1 MTYNRAFNSK
11 FFTYFL
17 LFIANY
23 SHLNANILENK
34 KRLVKNSNYFSN
46 YLSGSASL
54 QKNDS
59 RRAYGFFENIENLG
73 AYHSEFNLKYVETLV
88 NNGKIEEAY
97 IFIKKLDKSY
107 QSLYPFNLIL
117 FVYDFKKE
125 RYSKLKNYISLPKQ
139 SLGDPLLLELYQNL
153 GLWLDLSN
161 KNIEELNQ
169 KISKSNSSFKNVS
182 LTQKI
187 LINLYLDNQKNI
199 DFYFNEISN
208 NKELGRYNYFYL
220 SYYLEKNNKE
230 KINDI
235 INQNLKIS
243 SENLLFKQLF
253 LDTRENKFYKI
264 DKFYKRKNINHGL
277 AELFYLFANFYQNY
291 EQVQI
296 SNFYLN
302 LSEYLNPNF
311 QSNKILKV
319 ENLIILN
326 NLEQSEKE
334 LQVIEKLGK
343 EFYWYANLTR
353 LRFLPNINSERQI
366 NLLESFLKNNEFFI
380 SEKYFELA
388 NFVRA
393 NKNYTKSIELYE
405 KSIASKKNT
414 RDGDWIYYY
423 NLAIG
428 QERAGL
434 WENAEKSFLQA
445 LKISPKQPEV
455 LNYLAYS
462 WLEKKINLDKA
473 KEMLVEA
480 VNISKGRGYILDSLG
495 WAYFLLK
502 DYDKAEEILQTAY
515 EKEPSEA
522 VIYDHYG
529 DVLWTNGKEIQARY
543 VWQNAIKLKNIEQD
557 LKESINK
564 KIIFGLEDV
573 DKKKS

>member
-1 MTYNRAFNSK
+1 MNKKIFYIVF
-11 FFTYFL
+11 FL

-34 KRLVKNSNYFSN
+34 KRSVKNSNYFSN
-46 YLSGSASL
+46 YLSGSVSL

-59 RRAYGFFENIENLG
+59 RKAYNFFENIENLG
-73 AYHSEFNLKYVETLV
+73 IHHSEFNLKYVETLV

-117 FVYDFKKE
+117 FVHDFKKE
-125 RYSKLKNYISLPKQ
+125 RYSKLQSYISLPKQ
-139 SLGDPLLLELYQNL
+139 SFSDPLLLELYQNL
-153 GLWLDLSN
+153 SLWADLSN
-161 KNIEELNQ
+161 KNIEDLNE
-169 KISKSNSSFKNVS
+169 KINRSNSSFKNVS

-199 DFYFNEISN
+199 DLNYSEISN
-208 NKELGRYNYFYL
+208 KKELSRYNYFYL
-220 SYYLEKNNKE
+220 SYYLEKNNKD

-235 INQNLKIS
+235 INRNLEIS

-253 LDTRENKFYKI
+253 LDSRENKFYKI

-277 AELFYLFANFYQNY
+277 AELLYLFANFYQNY

-311 QSNKILKV
+311 LSNKILKV

-326 NLEQSEKE
+326 NLEESEKE
-334 LQVIEKLGK
+334 IKIIEKLGK
-343 EFYWYANLTR
+343 EFNWYANLTR
-353 LRFLPNINSERQI
+353 LRFLPNNNTDKQI
-366 NLLESFLKNNEFFI
+366 NLLENFLKNNKFFA

-388 NFVRA
+388 NFLRA

-405 KSIASKKNT
+405 KSIVLKKDK
-414 RDGDWIYYY
+414 RDDDWIYYY
-423 NLAIG
+423 NLAIS
-428 QERAGL
+428 QERAGT
-434 WENAEKSFLQA
+434 WENAEKNFLQA

-480 VNISKGRGYILDSLG
+480 VNLSKGRGYILDSLG

-502 DYDKAEEILQTAY
+502 DFDKAEEILQTAY

-529 DVLWTNGKEIQARY
+529 DVLWTNGKQIQARY

-564 KIIFGLEDV
+564 KIIFGLDDA

>member
-1 MTYNRAFNSK
+1 MSK
-11 FFTYFL
+11 KIFYIVFFL

-46 YLSGSASL
+46 YLSGSVSL

-59 RRAYGFFENIENLG
+59 QKAYNFFENIENLG
-73 AYHSEFNLKYVETLV
+73 IYHSEFNLKYVETLV

-107 QSLYPFNLIL
+107 QSVYPFNLIL
-117 FVYDFKKE
+117 FVHDFKKE
-125 RYSKLKNYISLPKQ
+125 RYSKLQSYISLPKQ
-139 SLGDPLLLELYQNL
+139 SFSDPLLLELYQNL
-153 GLWLDLSN
+153 GLWADLSN
-161 KNIEELNQ
+161 KNTEDLNE
-169 KISKSNSSFKNVS
+169 KINRSNSSFKNVS

-199 DFYFNEISN
+199 DLNFSEISN
-208 NKELGRYNYFYL
+208 KKELGRYNYFYL
-220 SYYLEKNNKE
+220 SYYLEKNNKD

-235 INQNLKIS
+235 INRNLEIS

-253 LDTRENKFYKI
+253 LDSHENKFYKI

-277 AELFYLFANFYQNY
+277 AELLYLFANFYQNY

-311 QSNKILKV
+311 LSNKILKI

-326 NLEQSEKE
+326 NLEESEKE
-334 LQVIEKLGK
+334 LKIIEKLGK
-343 EFYWYANLTR
+343 EFNWYANLTR
-353 LRFLPNINSERQI
+353 LRFLPNNNTEKQI
-366 NLLESFLKNNEFFI
+366 NLLENFLKNNEFFK

-388 NFVRA
+388 NFLRA

-405 KSIASKKNT
+405 KSIASKKDK
-414 RDGDWIYYY
+414 RDDDWIYYY
-423 NLAIG
+423 NLAIS
-428 QERAGL
+428 QERAGV
-434 WENAEKSFLQA
+434 WENAEKNFLQA

-462 WLEKKINLDKA
+462 WLEKKINLDQA
-473 KEMLVEA
+473 KEMLIEA
-480 VNISKGRGYILDSLG
+480 VSISKGQGYILDSLG

-502 DYDKAEEILQTAY
+502 DFDKAEELLQIAY

-543 VWQNAIKLKNIEQD
+543 VWQNAIKLKNIEKD
-557 LKESINK
+557 LKEAINN
-564 KIIFGLEDV
+564 KIIFGLENV
-573 DKKKS
+573 YKNKS

>member
-1 MTYNRAFNSK
+1 MNK
-11 FFTYFL
+11 FFFYIVLLL

-23 SHLNANILENK
+23 SHLNANILDNK
-34 KRLVKNSNYFSN
+34 KRLIKNSNYFSN
-46 YLSGSASL
+46 YLSGSVSL

-59 RRAYGFFENIENLG
+59 QKAYSFFENIKNLG
-73 AYHSEFNLKYVETLV
+73 IYHSEFNLKYVETLV

-97 IFIKKLDKSY
+97 IFTKKLDKSY

-125 RYSKLKNYISLPKQ
+125 RYSKLKDYIYLPKQ
-139 SLGDPLLLELYQNL
+139 NLSDPLLSELYQNL
-153 GLWLDLSN
+153 GLWTDLSN

-169 KISKSNSSFKNVS
+169 KISRSNSSFKNVS

-199 DFYFNEISN
+199 DLYFNEISN
-208 NKELGRYNYFYL
+208 KKELGRYNYFYL
-220 SYYLEKNNKE
+220 SYYLEKNNKD

-235 INQNLKIS
+235 INQNLEIS

-253 LDTRENKFYKI
+253 LDSRENKFYKI

-277 AELFYLFANFYQNY
+277 SELFYLFANFYQNY
-291 EQVQI
+291 EQVQT

-311 QSNKILKV
+311 QSNKILKL

-334 LQVIEKLGK
+334 MQVIEKLGK

-353 LRFLPNINSERQI
+353 LKFLPNINSEKQI
-366 NLLESFLKNNEFFI
+366 NLLESFLKNNEYSV

-388 NFVRA
+388 NFIRA
-393 NKNYTKSIELYE
+393 NKNYSKSIELYE
-405 KSIASKKNT
+405 KSIALKKDT
-414 RDGDWIYYY
+414 KDGDWIYYY
-423 NLAIG
+423 NLAIS

-564 KIIFGLEDV
+564 KIIFGLDYA
-573 DKKKS
+573 DKNKT

>member
-1 MTYNRAFNSK
+1 MNKK
-11 FFTYFL
+11 FFYIVFFL

-46 YLSGSASL
+46 YLSGSVSL
-54 QKNDS
+54 QKNDL
-59 RRAYGFFENIENLG
+59 RKAYNFFENIENLG
-73 AYHSEFNLKYVETLV
+73 IYHSEFNLKYVETLV

-97 IFIKKLDKSY
+97 IFIKKLNKSY

-117 FVYDFKKE
+117 FVHDFKKE
-125 RYSKLKNYISLPKQ
+125 RYSKLQSYISLPKQ
-139 SLGDPLLLELYQNL
+139 SSSDPLLLELYQNL
-153 GLWLDLSN
+153 SLWADLSN
-161 KNIEELNQ
+161 KNTENLNE
-169 KISKSNSSFKNVS
+169 KINRLNSSFKNVS

-199 DFYFNEISN
+199 DLNFSEISN
-208 NKELGRYNYFYL
+208 KKELSRYNYFYL
-220 SYYLEKNNKE
+220 SYYLEKNNKD

-235 INQNLKIS
+235 INRNLEIS

-253 LDTRENKFYKI
+253 LDSRENKFYKI

-277 AELFYLFANFYQNY
+277 AELLYLFANFYQNY

-311 QSNKILKV
+311 LSNKILKV

-326 NLEQSEKE
+326 NLEELEKE
-334 LQVIEKLGK
+334 IKIIEKLGK
-343 EFYWYANLTR
+343 EFNWYANLTR
-353 LRFLPNINSERQI
+353 LRFLPNNNTEKQI
-366 NLLESFLKNNEFFI
+366 NILENFLKNNEFFV

-388 NFVRA
+388 NFLRA

-405 KSIASKKNT
+405 KSIALKKDK
-414 RDGDWIYYY
+414 RDDDWIYYY
-423 NLAIG
+423 NLAIS
-428 QERAGL
+428 QERAGV
-434 WENAEKSFLQA
+434 WENAEKNFLQA

-480 VNISKGRGYILDSLG
+480 VNLSKGRGYILDSLG

-502 DYDKAEEILQTAY
+502 DFDKAEEILQTAY

-529 DVLWTNGKEIQARY
+529 DVLWTNGKQIQARY

-564 KIIFGLEDV
+564 KIIFGLDDA
-573 DKKKS
+573 DKNKS

>member
-1 MTYNRAFNSK
+1 MNKKIFYIVFL
-11 FFTYFL
+11 L

-23 SHLNANILENK
+23 SHLNANILDNK

-46 YLSGSASL
+46 YLSGSVSL

-59 RRAYGFFENIENLG
+59 QKAYGFFENIENLG
-73 AYHSEFNLKYVETLV
+73 TYHSEFNLKYVETLV

-139 SLGDPLLLELYQNL
+139 SLSDPLLAELYQNL
-153 GLWLDLSN
+153 SLWADLSN

-169 KISKSNSSFKNVS
+169 KIGTSNSSFKNVS

-187 LINLYLDNQKNI
+187 LINLYLDNPKNI
-199 DFYFNEISN
+199 DLYFNEISN
-208 NKELGRYNYFYL
+208 KKELGRYNYFYL
-220 SYYLEKNNKE
+220 SYYLEKNNKD

-235 INQNLKIS
+235 INRNLEIS

-253 LDTRENKFYKI
+253 LDSRENKFYKI

-334 LQVIEKLGK
+334 IKVIEKLGK

-353 LRFLPNINSERQI
+353 LRFLPNINSEKQI
-366 NLLESFLKNNEFFI
+366 NLLESFLKNNEFFA

-388 NFVRA
+388 NFIRV
-393 NKNYTKSIELYE
+393 NKNYSKSIELYE
-405 KSIASKKNT
+405 KSIASKKDT
-414 RDGDWIYYY
+414 KDGDWIYYY
-423 NLAIG
+423 NLAIS

-564 KIIFGLEDV
+564 KIIFGLDYA
-573 DKKKS
+573 DKNKS

>member
-1 MTYNRAFNSK
+1 MNKKIFYIVF
-11 FFTYFL
+11 FL

-34 KRLVKNSNYFSN
+34 KRSVKNSNYFSN
-46 YLSGSASL
+46 YLSGSVSL

-59 RRAYGFFENIENLG
+59 RKAYNFFENIENLG
-73 AYHSEFNLKYVETLV
+73 IYHSEFNLKYVETLV

-97 IFIKKLDKSY
+97 IFIKKLDKSN

-117 FVYDFKKE
+117 FVHDFKKE
-125 RYSKLKNYISLPKQ
+125 RYSKLQSYISLPKQ
-139 SLGDPLLLELYQNL
+139 SFSDPLLLELYQNL
-153 GLWLDLSN
+153 SLWADLSN
-161 KNIEELNQ
+161 KNIEDLNE
-169 KISKSNSSFKNVS
+169 KINRSNSSFKNVS

-199 DFYFNEISN
+199 DLNYSEISN
-208 NKELGRYNYFYL
+208 KKELSRYNYFYL
-220 SYYLEKNNKE
+220 SYYLEKNNKD

-235 INQNLKIS
+235 INRNLEIS

-253 LDTRENKFYKI
+253 LDSRENKFYKI

-277 AELFYLFANFYQNY
+277 AELLYLFANFYQNY

-311 QSNKILKV
+311 LSNKILKV

-326 NLEQSEKE
+326 NLEELEKE
-334 LQVIEKLGK
+334 IKIIEKLGK
-343 EFYWYANLTR
+343 EFNWYANLTR
-353 LRFLPNINSERQI
+353 LRFLPNNNTERQI
-366 NLLESFLKNNEFFI
+366 NLLENFLKNNEFFV

-388 NFVRA
+388 NFLRA

-405 KSIASKKNT
+405 KSIALKKDK
-414 RDGDWIYYY
+414 RDDDWIYYY
-423 NLAIG
+423 NLAIS
-428 QERAGL
+428 QERAGT
-434 WENAEKSFLQA
+434 WENAEKNFLQA

-480 VNISKGRGYILDSLG
+480 VNLSKGRGYILDSLG

-502 DYDKAEEILQTAY
+502 DFDKAEEILQTAY

-529 DVLWTNGKEIQARY
+529 DVLWTNGKQIQARY

-564 KIIFGLEDV
+564 KIIFGLDDA
-573 DKKKS
+573 DKNKS

>member
-1 MTYNRAFNSK
+1 MSK
-11 FFTYFL
+11 KIFYIVFFL

-34 KRLVKNSNYFSN
+34 KKLVKNSNYFSN
-46 YLSGSASL
+46 YLSGSVSL

-59 RRAYGFFENIENLG
+59 QKAYNFFENIENLG
-73 AYHSEFNLKYVETLV
+73 IYHSEFNLKYVETLV

-107 QSLYPFNLIL
+107 QSVYPFNLIL
-117 FVYDFKKE
+117 FVHDFKKE
-125 RYSKLKNYISLPKQ
+125 RYSKLQSYISLPKQ
-139 SLGDPLLLELYQNL
+139 SFSDPLLLELYQNL
-153 GLWLDLSN
+153 ELWADLSN
-161 KNIEELNQ
+161 KNTENLNE
-169 KISKSNSSFKNVS
+169 KINRSNSSFKNVS

-199 DFYFNEISN
+199 DLNFSEISN
-208 NKELGRYNYFYL
+208 KKELGRYNYFYL
-220 SYYLEKNNKE
+220 SYYLEKNNKD

-235 INQNLKIS
+235 INRNLEIS

-253 LDTRENKFYKI
+253 LDSHENKFYKI

-277 AELFYLFANFYQNY
+277 AELLYLFANFYQNY

-311 QSNKILKV
+311 LSNKILKI

-326 NLEQSEKE
+326 NLEESEKE
-334 LQVIEKLGK
+334 LKIIEKLGK
-343 EFYWYANLTR
+343 EFNWYANLTR
-353 LRFLPNINSERQI
+353 LRFLPNNNTEKQI
-366 NLLESFLKNNEFFI
+366 NLLENFLKNNEFFK

-388 NFVRA
+388 NFLRA

-405 KSIASKKNT
+405 KSIASKKDK
-414 RDGDWIYYY
+414 RDDDWIYYY
-423 NLAIG
+423 NLAIS
-428 QERAGL
+428 QERAGV
-434 WENAEKSFLQA
+434 WENAEKNFLQA

-480 VNISKGRGYILDSLG
+480 VNLSKGRGYILDSLG

-502 DYDKAEEILQTAY
+502 DFDKAEEILQTAY

-529 DVLWTNGKEIQARY
+529 DVLWTNGKQIQARY

-564 KIIFGLEDV
+564 KIIFGLDYA
-573 DKKKS
+573 DKNKS

>member
-1 MTYNRAFNSK
+1 MNKKIFYIVFL
-11 FFTYFL
+11 L

-23 SHLNANILENK
+23 SHLNANILDNK
-34 KRLVKNSNYFSN
+34 KKLVKNSNYFSN

-59 RRAYGFFENIENLG
+59 QRAYGFFENIENLG

-405 KSIASKKNT
+405 KSIASKKDT
-414 RDGDWIYYY
+414 GDGDWIYYY

>member
-1 MTYNRAFNSK
+1 MNKKIFYIVFL
-11 FFTYFL
+11 L

-23 SHLNANILENK
+23 SHLNANILDNK
-34 KRLVKNSNYFSN
+34 KKLVKNSNYFSN

-117 FVYDFKKE
+117 LVYDFKKE

-153 GLWLDLSN
+153 GLWHDLSN

-405 KSIASKKNT
+405 KSIASKKDT
-414 RDGDWIYYY
+414 GDGDWIYYY

>member
-1 MTYNRAFNSK
+1 MSK
-11 FFTYFL
+11 KIFYIVFFL

-46 YLSGSASL
+46 YLSGSVSL

-59 RRAYGFFENIENLG
+59 QKAYGFFENIENLG
-73 AYHSEFNLKYVETLV
+73 TYHSEFNLKYVETLV

-139 SLGDPLLLELYQNL
+139 SLSDPLLAELYQNL
-153 GLWLDLSN
+153 SLWADLSN

-169 KISKSNSSFKNVS
+169 KIGTSNSSFKNVS

-187 LINLYLDNQKNI
+187 LINLYLDNPKNI
-199 DFYFNEISN
+199 DLYFNEISN
-208 NKELGRYNYFYL
+208 KKELGRYNYFYL
-220 SYYLEKNNKE
+220 SYYLEKNNKD

-235 INQNLKIS
+235 INRNLEIS

-253 LDTRENKFYKI
+253 LDSRENKFYKI

-334 LQVIEKLGK
+334 IKVIEKLGK

-353 LRFLPNINSERQI
+353 LRFLPNINSEKQI
-366 NLLESFLKNNEFFI
+366 NLLESFLKNNEFFA

-388 NFVRA
+388 NFVRV
-393 NKNYTKSIELYE
+393 NKNYSKSIELYE
-405 KSIASKKNT
+405 KSIASKKDKK
-414 RDGDWIYYY
+414 DGDWIYYY
-423 NLAIG
+423 NLAIS

-564 KIIFGLEDV
+564 KIIFGLDYA
-573 DKKKS
+573 DKNKS

>member
-1 MTYNRAFNSK
+1 MSK
-11 FFTYFL
+11 KIFYIVFFL

-46 YLSGSASL
+46 YLSGSVSL

-59 RRAYGFFENIENLG
+59 QKAYNFFENIENLG
-73 AYHSEFNLKYVETLV
+73 IYHSEFNLKYVETLV

-107 QSLYPFNLIL
+107 QSVYPFNLIL
-117 FVYDFKKE
+117 FVHDFKKE
-125 RYSKLKNYISLPKQ
+125 RYSKLQSYISLPKQ
-139 SLGDPLLLELYQNL
+139 SFSDPLLLELYQNL
-153 GLWLDLSN
+153 ELWADLSN
-161 KNIEELNQ
+161 KNTENLNE
-169 KISKSNSSFKNVS
+169 KINRSNSSFKNVS

-199 DFYFNEISN
+199 DLNFSEISN
-208 NKELGRYNYFYL
+208 KKELGRYNYFYL
-220 SYYLEKNNKE
+220 SYYLEKNNKD

-235 INQNLKIS
+235 INRNLEIS

-253 LDTRENKFYKI
+253 LDSHENKFYKI

-277 AELFYLFANFYQNY
+277 AELLYLFANFYQNY

-311 QSNKILKV
+311 LSNKILKI

-326 NLEQSEKE
+326 NLEESEKE
-334 LQVIEKLGK
+334 LKIIEKLGK
-343 EFYWYANLTR
+343 EFNWYANLTR
-353 LRFLPNINSERQI
+353 LRFLPNNNTEKQI
-366 NLLESFLKNNEFFI
+366 NLLENFLKNNEFFK
-380 SEKYFELA
+380 SEKYFEFA
-388 NFVRA
+388 NFLRA

-405 KSIASKKNT
+405 KSIASKKDK
-414 RDGDWIYYY
+414 RDDDWIYYY
-423 NLAIG
+423 NLAIS
-428 QERAGL
+428 QERAGV
-434 WENAEKSFLQA
+434 WENAEKNFLQA

-480 VNISKGRGYILDSLG
+480 VNLSKGRGYILDSLG

-502 DYDKAEEILQTAY
+502 DFDKAEEILQTAY

-529 DVLWTNGKEIQARY
+529 DVLWTNGKQIQARY

-564 KIIFGLEDV
+564 KIIFGLDDA

>member
-1 MTYNRAFNSK
+1 MNKKIFYIVFL
-11 FFTYFL
+11 L

-23 SHLNANILENK
+23 SHLNANILDNK

-46 YLSGSASL
+46 YLSGSVSL

-59 RRAYGFFENIENLG
+59 QKAYGFFENIENLG
-73 AYHSEFNLKYVETLV
+73 TYHSEFNLKYVETLV

-117 FVYDFKKE
+117 FVHDFKKE

-139 SLGDPLLLELYQNL
+139 SLSDPLLAELYQNL
-153 GLWLDLSN
+153 SLWADLSN

-169 KISKSNSSFKNVS
+169 KIGISNSSFKNVS

-187 LINLYLDNQKNI
+187 LINLYLDNPKNI
-199 DFYFNEISN
+199 DLYFNEISN
-208 NKELGRYNYFYL
+208 KKELGRYNYFYL
-220 SYYLEKNNKE
+220 SYYLEKNNKD

-235 INQNLKIS
+235 INRNLEIS

-253 LDTRENKFYKI
+253 LDSRENKFYKI

-334 LQVIEKLGK
+334 IKVIEKLGK

-353 LRFLPNINSERQI
+353 LRFLPNINSEKQI
-366 NLLESFLKNNEFFI
+366 NLLESFLKNNEFFA

-388 NFVRA
+388 NFVRV
-393 NKNYTKSIELYE
+393 NKNYSKSIELYE
-405 KSIASKKNT
+405 KSIASKKDKK
-414 RDGDWIYYY
+414 DGDWIYYY
-423 NLAIG
+423 NLAIS

-564 KIIFGLEDV
+564 KIIFGLDYA
-573 DKKKS
+573 DKNKS

>member
-1 MTYNRAFNSK
+1 MNKKIFYIVF
-11 FFTYFL
+11 FL

-23 SHLNANILENK
+23 SYLNANILENK

-46 YLSGSASL
+46 YLSGSVSL

-59 RRAYGFFENIENLG
+59 RKAYNFFENIENLG
-73 AYHSEFNLKYVETLV
+73 IYHSEFNLKYVETLV

-117 FVYDFKKE
+117 FVHDFKKE
-125 RYSKLKNYISLPKQ
+125 RYSKLQSYISLPKQ
-139 SLGDPLLLELYQNL
+139 SFSDPLLLELYQNL
-153 GLWLDLSN
+153 SLWADLSN
-161 KNIEELNQ
+161 KNIEDLNE
-169 KISKSNSSFKNVS
+169 KINRSNSSFKNVS

-199 DFYFNEISN
+199 DLNFSEISN
-208 NKELGRYNYFYL
+208 KKELSRYNYFYL
-220 SYYLEKNNKE
+220 SYYLEKNNKD

-235 INQNLKIS
+235 INRNLEIS

-253 LDTRENKFYKI
+253 LDSRENKFYKI

-277 AELFYLFANFYQNY
+277 AELLYLFANFYQNY

-311 QSNKILKV
+311 LSNKILKV

-326 NLEQSEKE
+326 NLEESEKE
-334 LQVIEKLGK
+334 IKIIEKLGK
-343 EFYWYANLTR
+343 EFNWYANLTR
-353 LRFLPNINSERQI
+353 LRFLPNNNTDKQI
-366 NLLESFLKNNEFFI
+366 NLLENFLKNNEFFA

-388 NFVRA
+388 NFLRA

-405 KSIASKKNT
+405 KSIALKKDK
-414 RDGDWIYYY
+414 RDDDWIYYY
-423 NLAIG
+423 NLAIS
-428 QERAGL
+428 QERAGV
-434 WENAEKSFLQA
+434 WENAEKNFLQA

-480 VNISKGRGYILDSLG
+480 VNLSKGRGYILDSLG

-502 DYDKAEEILQTAY
+502 DFDKAEEILQTAY

-529 DVLWTNGKEIQARY
+529 DVLWTNGKQIQARY

-564 KIIFGLEDV
+564 KIIFGLDDA

>member
-1 MTYNRAFNSK
+1 MNKKIFYIVFL
-11 FFTYFL
+11 L

-23 SHLNANILENK
+23 SHLNANILDNK

-46 YLSGSASL
+46 YLSGSVSL

-59 RRAYGFFENIENLG
+59 QKAYGFFENIENLG
-73 AYHSEFNLKYVETLV
+73 TYHSEFNLKYVETLV

-139 SLGDPLLLELYQNL
+139 SLSDPLLAELHQNL
-153 GLWLDLSN
+153 SLWADLSN

-169 KISKSNSSFKNVS
+169 KIGTSNSSFKNVS
-182 LTQKI
+182 LAQKI
-187 LINLYLDNQKNI
+187 LINLYLDNPKNI
-199 DFYFNEISN
+199 DLYFNEISN
-208 NKELGRYNYFYL
+208 KKELGRYNYFYL
-220 SYYLEKNNKE
+220 SYYLEKNNKD

-235 INQNLKIS
+235 INRNLEIS

-253 LDTRENKFYKI
+253 LDSRENKFYKI

-334 LQVIEKLGK
+334 IKVIEKLGK

-353 LRFLPNINSERQI
+353 LRFLPNINSEKQI
-366 NLLESFLKNNEFFI
+366 NLLESFLKNNEFFA

-388 NFVRA
+388 NFVRV
-393 NKNYTKSIELYE
+393 NKNYSKSIELYE
-405 KSIASKKNT
+405 KSIASKKDKK
-414 RDGDWIYYY
+414 DGDWIYYY
-423 NLAIG
+423 NLAIS

-564 KIIFGLEDV
+564 KIIFGLDYA
-573 DKKKS
+573 DKNKS

>member
-1 MTYNRAFNSK
+1 MNKKIFYIVFL
-11 FFTYFL
+11 L

-23 SHLNANILENK
+23 SHLNANILDNK

-46 YLSGSASL
+46 YLSGSVSL

-59 RRAYGFFENIENLG
+59 QKAYGFFENIENLG
-73 AYHSEFNLKYVETLV
+73 TYHSEFNLKYVETLV

-139 SLGDPLLLELYQNL
+139 SLSDPLLAELYQNL
-153 GLWLDLSN
+153 SLWADLSN

-169 KISKSNSSFKNVS
+169 KIGTSNSSFKNVS

-187 LINLYLDNQKNI
+187 LINLYLDNPKNI
-199 DFYFNEISN
+199 DLYFNEISN
-208 NKELGRYNYFYL
+208 KKELGRYNYFYL
-220 SYYLEKNNKE
+220 SYYLEKNNKD

-235 INQNLKIS
+235 INRNLEIS

-253 LDTRENKFYKI
+253 LDSRENKFYKI

-334 LQVIEKLGK
+334 IKVIEKLGK

-353 LRFLPNINSERQI
+353 LRFLPNINSEKQI
-366 NLLESFLKNNEFFI
+366 NLLESFLKNNEFFA

-388 NFVRA
+388 NFVRV
-393 NKNYTKSIELYE
+393 NKNYSKSIELYE
-405 KSIASKKNT
+405 KSIASKKDKK
-414 RDGDWIYYY
+414 DGDWIYYY
-423 NLAIG
+423 NLAIS

-434 WENAEKSFLQA
+434 WENAEKSFLHA

-564 KIIFGLEDV
+564 KIIFGLDYA
-573 DKKKS
+573 DKNKS

>member
-1 MTYNRAFNSK
+1 MNKKIFYIVF
-11 FFTYFL
+11 FL

-34 KRLVKNSNYFSN
+34 KRSVKNSNYFSN
-46 YLSGSASL
+46 YLSGSVSL

-59 RRAYGFFENIENLG
+59 RKAYNFFENIENLG
-73 AYHSEFNLKYVETLV
+73 IYHSEFNLKYVETLV

-117 FVYDFKKE
+117 FVHDFKKE
-125 RYSKLKNYISLPKQ
+125 RYSKLQSYISLPKQ
-139 SLGDPLLLELYQNL
+139 SFSDPLLLELYQNL
-153 GLWLDLSN
+153 SLWADLSN
-161 KNIEELNQ
+161 KNIEDLNE
-169 KISKSNSSFKNVS
+169 KINRSNSSFKNVS

-199 DFYFNEISN
+199 DLNYSEISN
-208 NKELGRYNYFYL
+208 KKELSRYNYFYL
-220 SYYLEKNNKE
+220 SYYLEKNNKD

-235 INQNLKIS
+235 INRNLEIS

-253 LDTRENKFYKI
+253 LDSRENKFYKI

-277 AELFYLFANFYQNY
+277 AELLYLFANFYQNY

-311 QSNKILKV
+311 LSNKILKV

-326 NLEQSEKE
+326 NLEESEKE
-334 LQVIEKLGK
+334 IKIIEKLGK
-343 EFYWYANLTR
+343 EFNWYANLTR
-353 LRFLPNINSERQI
+353 LRFLPNNNTDKQI
-366 NLLESFLKNNEFFI
+366 NLLENFLKNNEFFV

-388 NFVRA
+388 NFLRA

-405 KSIASKKNT
+405 KSIALKKDK
-414 RDGDWIYYY
+414 RDDDWIYYY
-423 NLAIG
+423 NLAIS
-428 QERAGL
+428 QERAGV
-434 WENAEKSFLQA
+434 WENAEKNFLQA

-480 VNISKGRGYILDSLG
+480 VNLSKGRGYILDSLG

-502 DYDKAEEILQTAY
+502 DFDKAEEILQTAY

-529 DVLWTNGKEIQARY
+529 DVLWTNGKQIQARY

-564 KIIFGLEDV
+564 KIIFGLDDA

>member
-1 MTYNRAFNSK
+1 MNKKIFYIVFL
-11 FFTYFL
+11 L

-23 SHLNANILENK
+23 SHLNANILDNK
-34 KRLVKNSNYFSN
+34 KKLVKNSNYFSN

-366 NLLESFLKNNEFFI
+366 NLLESLLKNNEFFI

-414 RDGDWIYYY
+414 REGDWIFYY

>member
-1 MTYNRAFNSK
+1 VFL
-11 FFTYFL
+11 L

-23 SHLNANILENK
+23 SHLNANILDNK

-46 YLSGSASL
+46 YLSGSVSL

-59 RRAYGFFENIENLG
+59 QKAYGFFENIENLG
-73 AYHSEFNLKYVETLV
+73 TYHSEFNLKYVETLV

-139 SLGDPLLLELYQNL
+139 SLSDPLLAELYQNL
-153 GLWLDLSN
+153 SLWADLSN

-169 KISKSNSSFKNVS
+169 KIGTSNSSFKNVS

-187 LINLYLDNQKNI
+187 LINLYLDNPKNI
-199 DFYFNEISN
+199 DLYFNEISN
-208 NKELGRYNYFYL
+208 KKELGRYNYFYL
-220 SYYLEKNNKE
+220 SYYLEKNNKD

-235 INQNLKIS
+235 INRNLEIS

-253 LDTRENKFYKI
+253 LDSRENKFYKI

-334 LQVIEKLGK
+334 IKVIEKLGK

-353 LRFLPNINSERQI
+353 LRFLPNINSEKQI
-366 NLLESFLKNNEFFI
+366 NLLESFLKNNEFFA

-388 NFVRA
+388 NFVRV
-393 NKNYTKSIELYE
+393 NKNYSKSIELYE
-405 KSIASKKNT
+405 KSIASKKDKK
-414 RDGDWIYYY
+414 DGDWIYYY
-423 NLAIG
+423 NLAIS

-564 KIIFGLEDV
+564 KIIFGLDYA
-573 DKKKS
+573 DKNKS

>member
-1 MTYNRAFNSK
+1 
-11 FFTYFL
+11 
-17 LFIANY
+17 
-23 SHLNANILENK
+23 
-34 KRLVKNSNYFSN
+34 
-46 YLSGSASL
+46 
-54 QKNDS
+54 
-59 RRAYGFFENIENLG
+59 
-73 AYHSEFNLKYVETLV
+73 
-88 NNGKIEEAY
+88 
-97 IFIKKLDKSY
+97 
-107 QSLYPFNLIL
+107 L
-117 FVYDFKKE
+117 FVHDFKKE
-125 RYSKLKNYISLPKQ
+125 RYSKLQSYISLPKQ
-139 SLGDPLLLELYQNL
+139 SISDPLLLELYQNL
-153 GLWLDLSN
+153 GLWADLSN
-161 KNIEELNQ
+161 KNTEDLNE
-169 KISKSNSSFKNVS
+169 KINRSNSSFKNVS

-199 DFYFNEISN
+199 DLNFSEISN
-208 NKELGRYNYFYL
+208 KKELGRYNYFYL
-220 SYYLEKNNKE
+220 SYYLEKNNKD

-235 INQNLKIS
+235 INRNLEIS

-253 LDTRENKFYKI
+253 LDSHENKFYKI

-277 AELFYLFANFYQNY
+277 AELLYLFANFYQNY

-311 QSNKILKV
+311 LSNKILKI

-326 NLEQSEKE
+326 NLEESEKE
-334 LQVIEKLGK
+334 LKIIEKLGK
-343 EFYWYANLTR
+343 EFNWYANLTR
-353 LRFLPNINSERQI
+353 LRFLPNNNTEKQI
-366 NLLESFLKNNEFFI
+366 NLLENFLKNNEFFK

-388 NFVRA
+388 NFLRA

-405 KSIASKKNT
+405 KSIASKKDK
-414 RDGDWIYYY
+414 RDDDWIYYY
-423 NLAIG
+423 NLAIS
-428 QERAGL
+428 QERAGV
-434 WENAEKSFLQA
+434 WENAEKNFLQA

-480 VNISKGRGYILDSLG
+480 VNLSKGRGYILDSLG

-502 DYDKAEEILQTAY
+502 DFDKAEEILQTAY

-529 DVLWTNGKEIQARY
+529 DVLWTNGKQIQARY

-564 KIIFGLEDV
+564 KIIFGLDDA

>member
-1 MTYNRAFNSK
+1 MSK
-11 FFTYFL
+11 KIFYIVFFL

-46 YLSGSASL
+46 YLSGSVSL

-59 RRAYGFFENIENLG
+59 QKAYNFFENIENLG
-73 AYHSEFNLKYVETLV
+73 IYHSEFNLKYVETLV

-107 QSLYPFNLIL
+107 QSVYPFNLIL
-117 FVYDFKKE
+117 FVHDFKKE
-125 RYSKLKNYISLPKQ
+125 RYSKLQSYISLPKQ
-139 SLGDPLLLELYQNL
+139 SFSDPLLLELYQNL
-153 GLWLDLSN
+153 ELWADLSN
-161 KNIEELNQ
+161 KNTENLNE
-169 KISKSNSSFKNVS
+169 KINRSNSSFKNVS

-199 DFYFNEISN
+199 DLNFSEISN
-208 NKELGRYNYFYL
+208 KKELGRYNYFYL
-220 SYYLEKNNKE
+220 SYYLEKNNKD

-235 INQNLKIS
+235 INRNLEIS

-253 LDTRENKFYKI
+253 LDSHENKFYKI

-277 AELFYLFANFYQNY
+277 AELLYLFANFYQNY

-311 QSNKILKV
+311 LSNKILKI

-326 NLEQSEKE
+326 NLEESEKE
-334 LQVIEKLGK
+334 LKIIEKLGK
-343 EFYWYANLTR
+343 EFNWYANLTR
-353 LRFLPNINSERQI
+353 LRFLPNNNTEKQI
-366 NLLESFLKNNEFFI
+366 NLLENFLKNNEFFK

-388 NFVRA
+388 NFLRA

-405 KSIASKKNT
+405 KSIASKKDK
-414 RDGDWIYYY
+414 RDDDWIYYY
-423 NLAIG
+423 NLAIS
-428 QERAGL
+428 QERAGV
-434 WENAEKSFLQA
+434 WENAEKNFLQA

-462 WLEKKINLDKA
+462 WLEKKINLDQA
-473 KEMLVEA
+473 KEMLIEA
-480 VNISKGRGYILDSLG
+480 VSISKGQGYILDSLG

-502 DYDKAEEILQTAY
+502 DFDKAEELLQIAY

-543 VWQNAIKLKNIEQD
+543 VWQNAIKLKNIEKD
-557 LKESINK
+557 LKEAINN
-564 KIIFGLEDV
+564 KIIFGLENV
-573 DKKKS
+573 YKNKS

>member
-1 MTYNRAFNSK
+1 MNK
-11 FFTYFL
+11 FFFYIVLLL

-23 SHLNANILENK
+23 SHLNANILDNK
-34 KRLVKNSNYFSN
+34 KRLIKNSNYFSN
-46 YLSGSASL
+46 YLSGSVSL

-59 RRAYGFFENIENLG
+59 QKAYSFFENIKNLG
-73 AYHSEFNLKYVETLV
+73 IYHSEFNLKYVETLV

-97 IFIKKLDKSY
+97 IFTKKLDKSY

-125 RYSKLKNYISLPKQ
+125 RYSKLKDYIYLPKQ
-139 SLGDPLLLELYQNL
+139 NLSDPLLSELYQNL
-153 GLWLDLSN
+153 GLWTDLSN

-169 KISKSNSSFKNVS
+169 KISRSNSSFKNVS

-199 DFYFNEISN
+199 DLYFNEISN
-208 NKELGRYNYFYL
+208 KKELGRYNYFYL
-220 SYYLEKNNKE
+220 SYYLEKNNKD

-235 INQNLKIS
+235 INQNLEIS

-253 LDTRENKFYKI
+253 LDSRENKFYKI

-277 AELFYLFANFYQNY
+277 SELFYLFANFYQNY
-291 EQVQI
+291 EQVQT

-311 QSNKILKV
+311 QSNKILKL

-334 LQVIEKLGK
+334 MQVIEKLGK

-353 LRFLPNINSERQI
+353 LRFLPKINSEKQI
-366 NLLESFLKNNEFFI
+366 NLLESFLKNNEYSV

-388 NFVRA
+388 NFIRA
-393 NKNYTKSIELYE
+393 NKNYSKSIELYE
-405 KSIASKKNT
+405 KSIALKKDT
-414 RDGDWIYYY
+414 KDGDWIYYY
-423 NLAIG
+423 NLAIS

-564 KIIFGLEDV
+564 KIIFGLDYA
-573 DKKKS
+573 DKNKS